1 MRKGVYKIITKH
13 FDASE
18 LFNHPVEGL
27 HKLGHFAVGIISD
40 IYPYLEVSFR
50 DLLGSVNKLLCR
62 AKIKC
67 AHDRGYCGTEEHCKY
82 KRGKKQSRSNCGI
95 TSKLL
100 RSKMAATDIEPAAIM
115 IKRTNIIR
123 MNRSDFSDFGDLIF
137 LAPPCIRD
145 RERS

>member
-1 MRKGVYKIITKH
+1 MTEAIAAPKSIVNT
-13 FDASE
+13 SE
-18 LFNHPVEGL
+18 VRSNREG
-27 HKLGHFAVGIISD
+27 
-40 IYPYLEVSFR
+40 
-50 DLLGSVNKLLCR
+50 
-62 AKIKC
+62 
-67 AHDRGYCGTEEHCKY
+67 
-82 KRGKKQSRSNCGI
+82 SNCGI

-123 MNRSDFSDFGDLIF
+123 MNLSDFSDFGDLIF